1 MLHAMTEGKD
11 QAFINVQN
19 NIATSHKE
27 DPSRGFEMIKA
38 KMNIK
43 FDDRH
48 ARRTASATRQ
58 VHPPSKE
65 NPKCY
70 QQVHHPS
77 KENAKCYQ
85 QRVSPSTSQES
96 SISEHYH
103 FEHYR
108 APRKSVTSSATA
120 VTVHSKSEYESGTE
134 GHHQDVP
141 ISRRLSQLFESSP
154 AGYLTPEDA
163 TSSSMSRA
171 GISIRKVMRLLRV
184 QDSDHIS
191 AYLSEADSRAT
202 SMPLLSERKEVLLI
216 YLSSH
221 NMDVDEESDKECDRS
236 QLSDRIT
243 AGDQGSTFS
252 DNKVEDDIAE
262 TKLGLFLPRMP
273 CATTIYQLDITC
285 RFERADQRGNDR
297 NVFKN
302 SSTFHLPAGRYL
314 IDRRSMG
321 ICDDLHVKT
330 LLLVVPLLVQ
340 RLRQS
345 VDASTSTQGTV
356 EKTRMDQS
364 TYQSEESE
372 QSESA
377 PESDGESI
385 ETSLRAEQVP
395 KDIRQGNGSI
405 VELGPGVFSP
415 TMPKFTSIRTRQPS
429 YRTYGDH
436 DCIVI
441 SCDEITGMQYLHNA
455 ISDVTEKPTKKR
467 HQGTAVKDNQPYE
480 SKAYEKA
487 VVPYRREISK
497 LYPGFVPTDAHGSGG
512 PHIKLRDT
520 GPGDM

>member
-1 MLHAMTEGKD
+1 
-11 QAFINVQN
+11 
-19 NIATSHKE
+19 
-27 DPSRGFEMIKA
+27 
-38 KMNIK
+38 
-43 FDDRH
+43 
-48 ARRTASATRQ
+48 
-58 VHPPSKE
+58 
-65 NPKCY
+65 
-70 QQVHHPS
+70 
-77 KENAKCYQ
+77 
-85 QRVSPSTSQES
+85 
-96 SISEHYH
+96 
-103 FEHYR
+103 
-108 APRKSVTSSATA
+108 
-120 VTVHSKSEYESGTE
+120 
-134 GHHQDVP
+134 
-141 ISRRLSQLFESSP
+141 
-154 AGYLTPEDA
+154 
-163 TSSSMSRA
+163 
-171 GISIRKVMRLLRV
+171 
-184 QDSDHIS
+184 
-191 AYLSEADSRAT
+191 
-202 SMPLLSERKEVLLI
+202 MPLLSERKEVLLI

-243 AGDQGSTFS
+243 AGDQGSTLF

-330 LLLVVPLLVQ
+330 LLPLLVQ
-340 RLRQS
+340 RVRQS

-364 TYQSEESE
+364 TYQSDESE

-497 LYPGFVPTDAHGSGG
+497 LPAFVHTDAHGSGG